1 MRPPTASE
9 TRPLAHGGPL
19 GSRVQRG
26 LRSATL
32 EPLRVAAQDADFH
45 RLWPSRQSA
54 MAIMELVGAAG
65 EAAAGEA
72 EGAPPAMAGGIV
84 V

>member
-1 MRPPTASE
+1 
-9 TRPLAHGGPL
+9 
-19 GSRVQRG
+19 
-26 LRSATL
+26 
-32 EPLRVAAQDADFH
+32 
-45 RLWPSRQSA
+45 

-72 EGAPPAMAGGIV
+72 EGAPPAMTGGIV